1 MTSFVRAT
9 VIIINFMTTPDWHGP
24 TALQKY
30 SCMIPSSPPG
40 HMEICKTGATSLT
53 RLPAPAD
60 LQDHYGL

>member
-30 SCMIPSSPPG
+30 SCIIPSSPPG
-40 HMEICKTGATSLT
+40 HMEICKTGATFLT
-53 RLPAPAD
+53 HLPAPAD
-60 LQDHYGL
+60 LQDHYGP